1 MNSSVSLTLP
11 PEIPLPP
18 EIQTITLFSGG
29 VSSGCV
35 TPELGRSLLE
45 YMASPSTASVKQQF
59 GMEAA

>member
-1 MNSSVSLTLP
+1 V
-11 PEIPLPP
+11 IGPLPS

-29 VSSGCV
+29 ISAGST
-35 TPELGRSLLE
+35 TPELGRALLE